1 MSVRGLALHAQR
13 VGKVFAHPGTWAKLI
28 RERGWGRPRM
38 RLYPAKPKLGFR
50 ATASNEA
57 WHVDAT
63 IIKLLDGTKAYLH
76 AVIDNYSRKILAW
89 TVAERLNPMNTCYV
103 LQQAAACLSK
113 PETKV
118 YMDSGVENL
127 NKNVD
132 KLLEGSTLE
141 RVIAQI
147 DVTFSNSLIESWWRS
162 LKHQWLFLNHLDNVV
177 TLRKLI
183 DFYVAEH
190 NATMPHSAFRGQTPD
205 EMYFGRGTT
214 IPDDLALKRREAQRL
229 RVERNRKIAC
239 AECPRGGTAVG
250 EDVAA

>member
-38 RLYPAKPKLGFR
+38 RLYPPKPKLGFR
-50 ATASNEA
+50 ATAPNEA

-103 LQQAAACLSK
+103 LHQALACLSK

-127 NKNVD
+127 NKDVD
-132 KLLEGSTLE
+132 KLLEGNTLE

-147 DVTFSNSLIESWWRS
+147 DVTFSNSLIE
-162 LKHQWLFLNHLDNVV
+162 
-177 TLRKLI
+177 
-183 DFYVAEH
+183 A
-190 NATMPHSAFRGQTPD
+190 
-205 EMYFGRGTT
+205 
-214 IPDDLALKRREAQRL
+214 
-229 RVERNRKIAC
+229 
-239 AECPRGGTAVG
+239 
-250 EDVAA
+250 